1 MNENSFNVCS
11 RCGSANPLSA
21 RYCYQCGYE
30 LKSPEAPVVCTK
42 CNTVNQG
49 SANFC
54 KRCGS
59 KLPKAQSKFLCPQCS
74 ASNNAGTTYCVN
86 CGFDFTTST
95 MPSSV
100 SLAGKVASQPQI
112 QQPVVATDSVVVTKS
127 QDKKMSRKE
136 KKRLKREE
144 EERRYYEQVA
154 ARKQAKI
161 DKKQA
166 KKDAKAQAKAN
177 KKQVVSQQPVQPV
190 MQYPVVAQQPVQAI
204 QYIPP
209 VVQQIVVE
217 QPKAAKAKKHRVK
230 NLIVFLIA
238 LVGLYFILLPEQ
250 ANLFKQFA
258 LLTYTSGSVA
268 GVRMTGWDV
277 VMAVLS
283 NFVPTA
289 ASLSTVAGTFTF
301 DSIEMLIT
309 GVVLA
314 VVVLELVVIILAKI
328 LGMITGKSRKSLD
341 FNAFGV
347 FVVTGGAF
355 AYAYLHGINTIAFSK
370 FALVIPLVFLAI
382 AIFNSKYKKE
392 KK

>member
-59 KLPKAQSKFLCPQCS
+59 KLPKAQSKVLCPQCS

-100 SLAGKVASQPQI
+100 AIASQ
-112 QQPVVATDSVVVTKS
+112 QQMQQVAAADSVVVTKS
-127 QDKKMSRKE
+127 QDKKLSRKE
-136 KKRLKREE
+136 KKQLKREE
-144 EERRYYEQVA
+144 EEKRYREQVA
-154 ARKQAKI
+154 ARKQAKA
-161 DKKQA
+161 DAKQA

-177 KKQVVSQQPVQPV
+177 KKQVVAQQPVQPV
-190 MQYPVVAQQPVQAI
+190 VQYPVVAGQQIPAI
-204 QYIPP
+204 QYMPP

-217 QPKAAKAKKHRVK
+217 PPKETKVKKHRIK
-230 NLIVFLIA
+230 NLVVFLIA
-238 LVGLYFILLPEQ
+238 LVGLYLILLPEQ
-250 ANLFKQFA
+250 ANILKQFA
-258 LLTYTSGSVA
+258 LLTYTSESVA
-268 GVRMTGWDV
+268 GVKMTGWDV
-277 VMAVLS
+277 VLAVLS

-289 ASLSTVAGTFTF
+289 ASLSTVASTYTF

-309 GVVLA
+309 GIVLA
-314 VVVLELVVIILAKI
+314 IVVLELVFIILAKI
-328 LGMITGKSRKSLD
+328 VGMITGKAHKGFDTNS
-341 FNAFGV
+341 FCM

-355 AYAYLHGINTIAFSK
+355 AYAYLHGIRTIVFSK

-382 AIFNSKYKKE
+382 AIFNTKFKKE
-392 KK
+392 NK

>member
-100 SLAGKVASQPQI
+100 ALAGKTVAQPQL
-112 QQPVVATDSVVVTKS
+112 QQPVAAADTVVAQS
-127 QDKKMSRKE
+127 QDKKLTRKE

-144 EERRYYEQVA
+144 EERRYREQVA

-177 KKQVVSQQPVQPV
+177 KKQVVAQQPVQPV
-190 MQYPVVAQQPVQAI
+190 VQYPVIAQQPVQAI
-204 QYIPP
+204 QYMPP

-217 QPKAAKAKKHRVK
+217 PPKETKVKKHRIK
-230 NLIVFLIA
+230 NLVVFLIA
-238 LVGLYFILLPEQ
+238 LVGLYLILLPEQ
-250 ANLFKQFA
+250 ANLLKQFA
-258 LLTYTSGSVA
+258 LLTYTSESVA

-277 VMAVLS
+277 ILAVLS

-289 ASLSTVAGTFTF
+289 AGLSTVASTYKF
-301 DSIEMLIT
+301 DSIEMLLT
-309 GVVLA
+309 GVVMA

-328 LGMITGKSRKSLD
+328 LGMITGKAHKGIDL
-341 FNAFGV
+341 NAIGM
-347 FVVTGGAF
+347 FVVTSSAF
-355 AYAYLHGINTIAFSK
+355 AYAYLHGISTIVFSK
-370 FALVIPLVFLAI
+370 FALVVPLVFLAI
-382 AIFNSKYKKE
+382 AIFNTKFKKE
-392 KK
+392 NK

>member
-21 RYCYQCGYE
+21 RFCYQCGYE

-59 KLPKAQSKFLCPQCS
+59 KLPKAQSKVLCPQCS

-95 MPSSV
+95 MPASAAISGQV
-100 SLAGKVASQPQI
+100 FAG
-112 QQPVVATDSVVVTKS
+112 QQQVVATDSVVVKS

-144 EERRYYEQVA
+144 EERRYREQIE
-154 ARKQAKI
+154 ARKQAKL

-166 KKDAKAQAKAN
+166 KKEAKAKAKAS
-177 KKQVVSQQPVQPV
+177 KKQVVQQPVRPV
-190 MQYPVVAQQPVQAI
+190 VQYPVVAGQQIPAI

-217 QPKAAKAKKHRVK
+217 PPKEEKKVKKHRLK
-230 NLIVFLIA
+230 NLVVFLIA
-238 LVGLYFILLPEQ
+238 LVGLYLILLPEQ
-250 ANLFKQFA
+250 ANLFKKFA
-258 LLTYTSGSVA
+258 LLTYTSASVP
-268 GVRMTGWDV
+268 GVRMTGWDII
-277 VMAVLS
+277 MAVLS

-289 ASLSTVAGTFTF
+289 ANLSTLASTYAF
-301 DSIEMLIT
+301 DSIEMLLT
-309 GVVLA
+309 GIVVA
-314 VVVLELVVIILAKI
+314 VVVVDLVFIILAKT
-328 LGMITGKSRKSLD
+328 LGIITGKAHKGAD
-341 FNAFGV
+341 VNAFV
-347 FVVTGGAF
+347 WFVITGGVF
-355 AYAYLHGINTIAFSK
+355 AYAYLHGINTIVLSK
-370 FALVIPLVFLAI
+370 FALIIPLVFLTI
-382 AIFNSKYKKE
+382 AIFNTKYKKE
-392 KK
+392 NK

>member
-59 KLPKAQSKFLCPQCS
+59 KLPKAQAKVLCPQCS

-95 MPSSV
+95 MPASV
-100 SLAGKVASQPQI
+100 AVAGKVASQPQF
-112 QQPVVATDSVVVTKS
+112 QQPVAATDTVVVTKS
-127 QDKKMSRKE
+127 QDKKLTRKE

-144 EERRYYEQVA
+144 EERRYREQVA

-161 DKKQA
+161 DAKQA

-177 KKQVVSQQPVQPV
+177 KKQVVQQPVQPV
-190 MQYPVVAQQPVQAI
+190 VQYPVVAGQQMPAI
-204 QYIPP
+204 QYMPP

-217 QPKAAKAKKHRVK
+217 PKKETKVKKHRIK

-238 LVGLYFILLPEQ
+238 LVGLYLILLPEQ
-250 ANLFKQFA
+250 ANLLKQFA
-258 LLTYTSGSVA
+258 LLTYTSESVA

-277 VMAVLS
+277 VLAVLS
-283 NFVPTA
+283 NFVPSVA
-289 ASLSTVAGTFTF
+289 KLSTVASTYNFE
-301 DSIEMLIT
+301 SIEMLLT
-309 GVVLA
+309 GIVLA
-314 VVVLELVVIILAKI
+314 VVVLELVFVILAKI
-328 LGMITGKSRKSLD
+328 LGMITGRAHKGFDVNS
-341 FNAFGV
+341 FCV
-347 FVVTGGAF
+347 FAVTAGAF
-355 AYAYLHGINTIAFSK
+355 AYVYLHGIHTIVLSK
-370 FALVIPLVFLAI
+370 YALIIPLVFLAI
-382 AIFNSKYKKE
+382 AIFNSKFKKE
-392 KK
+392 NK